1 MERRCLLVCSES
13 SKSQPLASMTRRIM
27 NAVNAK
33 FGEADITKTHH
44 LGFCDLSKFGRLTAL
59 AIDEVAK
66 WAKGILDMNPDFSTF
81 QAYVL

>member
-1 MERRCLLVCSES
+1 
-13 SKSQPLASMTRRIM
+13 MTRRIM